1 MTSSPEDVLMFDGM
15 CWTDDTVRIGDVTFD
30 LADAHSRRS
39 GSATTRPR
47 LLKDQE
53 LVGDYQ
59 MAFDHAGEFRA
70 RRIFELGLW
79 DGGSAIF
86 WCELAQPD
94 LYIGIDTARP
104 AESQALSAYVASG
117 PATRRVV
124 TRWGVDQSDRAAL
137 VALVEELHARPLD
150 LVVDD
155 ASHRYAPTLASFE
168 ALFPLLRP
176 GGLYVIEEWAWA
188 HWPEYQTPGHA
199 WAKDPSP
206 TRLVAELVEATG
218 SASDV
223 IARLEVLGGLV
234 VAERGSGAV
243 AEPFSLAALVR
254 RRPAPTWLR
263 RARFTASR
271 WSGRAQRIW
280 SKRQ

>member
-1 MTSSPEDVLMFDGM
+1 MFDGM
-15 CWTDDTVRIGDVTFD
+15 RWTDDTVRIGDVTFD

-39 GSATTRPR
+39 TSPSTRPR
-47 LLKDQE
+47 LLKDQA

-59 MAFDHAGEFRA
+59 KAFGRASGFRA

-104 AESQALSAYVASG
+104 AESQALSTYVASG

-137 VALVEELHARPLD
+137 VALVEESDARPLD

-155 ASHRYAPTLASFE
+155 ASHRYAPTRASFE

-176 GGLYVIEEWAWA
+176 GGLYVIEDWAWA
-188 HWPEYQTPGHA
+188 HWAEYQTPDHA
-199 WAKDPSP
+199 WANDPSP

-234 VAERGSGAV
+234 VAERGPGALD
-243 AEPFSLAALVR
+243 EPFSLAALVR
-254 RRPAPTWLR
+254 RRPPPTWSH
-263 RARFTASR
+263 RARATASR
-271 WSGRAQRIW
+271 WSGRARRAW
-280 SKRQ
+280 SRRR